1 MGGVNSANN
10 AAVQRDFVVFVEG
23 LLAAGVARLHIIA
36 HSMGN
41 RLLLGAIHSLRH
53 VLTPEQSGAPSQ
65 APVGGDGTHSGDTP
79 AAAAAAAAAAATTT
93 ALRTLRLGSV
103 ILLHPEADLDRCA
116 AGSLSP
122 LLLCRPAHTQLPTAS
137 ATATKRNSSHG
148 LIASFVRRLRAA
160 GS

>member
-1 MGGVNSANN
+1 MGGVNSAND

-41 RLLLGAIHSLRH
+41 RLLLGAVHSLRH
-53 VLTPEQSGAPSQ
+53 VLTPEQSAAPSR
-65 APVGGDGTHSGDTP
+65 APVGGDGTHSGDTLAAS
-79 AAAAAAAAAAATTT
+79 AAAAAA

-122 LLLCRPAHTQLPTAS
+122 LFLVPTRTYPPHLPLPSSEARPAAS
-137 ATATKRNSSHG
+137 SQPHCYSVARP
-148 LIASFVRRLRAA
+148 LRAA

>member
-79 AAAAAAAAAAATTT
+79 AAAAAAATT

-137 ATATKRNSSHG
+137 ATATKRNSPHG
-148 LIASFVRRLRAA
+148 LIASFARRLRAA